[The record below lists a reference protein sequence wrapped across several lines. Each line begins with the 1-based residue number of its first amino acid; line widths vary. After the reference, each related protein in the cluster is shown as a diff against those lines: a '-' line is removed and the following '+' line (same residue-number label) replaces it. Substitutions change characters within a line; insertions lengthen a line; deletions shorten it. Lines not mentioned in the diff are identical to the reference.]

1 MGAVYATVYAA
12 VVMSSLDLFVVN
24 VALPDIGRTF
34 HGAGLSYLSWLL
46 NGYAIVFAA
55 LLVVAGR
62 LFDRHGHRP
71 GFLLGLAVFTGSSAL
86 CAVAANV
93 GWLIGARILQA
104 VGAAI
109 LLPTSL
115 ALLLAITPAQRRAR
129 VVRVWSAVGGA
140 AAALGPV
147 VGGSLVQASW
157 RWVFLI
163 NLPVGAVALAA
174 GLRVLPAERRR
185 EQGPE
190 PDLLGALMLTAAIG
204 LFALILVEG
213 NAWGWSS
220 PGIIASLAAAPI
232 LLALFLVRSARH
244 RAPVVELPMLRLRPF
259 STATVATL
267 LFAITFAG
275 MLLSVSLWCQ
285 NVWGYS
291 ALKTGLAMAPGPL
304 MIPPMAALAGP
315 LARRAGNGAVAALGN
330 VLFAA
335 GLLYWALH
343 WGLTSGYAAGMLPGY
358 LIGGAGVGLALPTL
372 TAAGATALPI
382 KRFATGTGILTM
394 ARQIGAVLGV
404 AILVLVLG
412 SPRTPFAA
420 QNVFHHGWYEMAAAE
435 LVTAVA
441 CLAMPRSQGQRRQP
455 SGRPGPGRS
464 GRGREAPS
472 EKPHENARGTVTAS
486 HE

>member
-1 MGAVYATVYAA
+1 M
-12 VVMSSLDLFVVN
+12 
-24 VALPDIGRTF
+24 
-34 HGAGLSYLSWLL
+34 
-46 NGYAIVFAA
+46 
-55 LLVVAGR
+55 
-62 LFDRHGHRP
+62 
-71 GFLLGLAVFTGSSAL
+71 
-86 CAVAANV
+86 
-93 GWLIGARILQA
+93 
-104 VGAAI
+104 
-109 LLPTSL
+109 
-115 ALLLAITPAQRRAR
+115 
-129 VVRVWSAVGGA
+129 
-140 AAALGPV
+140 
-147 VGGSLVQASW
+147 
-157 RWVFLI
+157 FLI

-267 LFAITFAG
+267 LFAITFAWDAPFRLAVVPERLG
-275 MLLSVSLWCQ
+275 VFRAQDRPRDGS
-285 NVWGYS
+285 GAADDPAHGGPGRAAS
-291 ALKTGLAMAPGPL
+291 AACRE
-304 MIPPMAALAGP
+304 
-315 LARRAGNGAVAALGN
+315 RRGGGTRQRAVRGRTAVLGAALGSN
-330 VLFAA
+330 L
-335 GLLYWALH
+335 GLLSRHAPR
-343 WGLTSGYAAGMLPGY
+343 LPHRRCGCR
-358 LIGGAGVGLALPTL
+358 LGLATL

-455 SGRPGPGRS
+455 SGLPGPGRS
-464 GRGREAPS
+464 GRGREALS